1 MRKLKITNDHKIIN
15 NHYPDSKKE
24 FSKIINDLYKNK
36 QKMIILGGAT
46 KKQYRNSYSLVHT
59 VFTSELNK
67 VIDYNPSDLTVTV
80 ESGIKVESLMNLLS
94 ENNQYLGY
102 ILPNKKI
109 SSIGGS
115 TAYGYS
121 GNYRFNDI
129 HIRDSIIGIEAIN
142 YNGDFMK
149 SGGQVVKNVSG
160 YDLHKLYIGTHGT
173 FGPIYSISFK
183 VYPKPNY
190 EKQVIVD
197 FENYEDVLK
206 VIKKYL
212 PLNWNIPRLSIY
224 SSNRSKIK
232 LYKLFCNISG
242 TKNVVNYI
250 KKSITKDIKLNNGK
264 LEEINNNINM
274 SVNLDDF
281 GYNLKDEQLSIR
293 ILSFKNSDFHHIIN
307 YFKNTKLNFQL
318 LVTPSI
324 GSISILIENNDSILS
339 YIDEIAEIS
348 QLNNYRIIIDYV
360 NLSLR
365 NKLRNKFKNN
375 DNQPIKNLTALLK
388 KNYDP
393 QNLFSSGKF
402 I

>member
-1 MRKLKITNDHKIIN
+1 MKLKTTNDQRLIN
-15 NHYPDSKKE
+15 NHYPNSKNE
-24 FSKIINDLYKNK
+24 LSKIVNDLYKNK

-46 KKQYRNSYSLVHT
+46 KTDYGNPYSSVHN

-80 ESGIKVESLMNLLS
+80 ESGMKVESLMNLLS

-102 ILPNKKI
+102 ILPNKKL

-142 YNGDFMK
+142 YKGDFIK

-160 YDLHKLYIGTHGT
+160 YDLHKLYIGTQGI

-190 EKQVIVD
+190 ETQVIVG
-197 FENYEDVLK
+197 FENYEDV
-206 VIKKYL
+206 INITKKYL

-224 SSNRSKIK
+224 SSSKPKRK
-232 LYKLFCNISG
+232 LYELFCNISG
-242 TKNVVNYI
+242 TKNAVDYI
-250 KKSITKDIKLNNGK
+250 KKSITEDIKLNNGN
-264 LEEINNNINM
+264 LEEVNNDINI
-274 SVNLDDF
+274 SPNLDDF
-281 GYNLKDEQLSIR
+281 GYDFNEEQLSIR
-293 ILSFKNSDFHHIIN
+293 ILASKNSDFQHIVN
-307 YFKNTKLNFQL
+307 YFEKCKFNFQFL
-318 LVTPSI
+318 INPAI
-324 GSISILIENNDSILS
+324 GSISLLIENNDSILS
-339 YIDEIAEIS
+339 YIDEIYEIS
-348 QLNNYRIIIDYV
+348 QLNNYRIILDYS
-360 NLSLR
+360 NISLR
-365 NKLRNKFKNN
+365 NRLRNKFKNN
-375 DNQPIKNLTALLK
+375 DNQSILNLTTLLK

-393 QNLFSSGKF
+393 QNLFSTGK
-402 I
+402 IL

>member
-1 MRKLKITNDHKIIN
+1 M
-15 NHYPDSKKE
+15 
-24 FSKIINDLYKNK
+24 KIINDHRIINTNYPHNKNEFSKVVKKLYKDN

-46 KKQYRNSYSLVHT
+46 KAKYGNPIDSPSHT

-80 ESGIKVESLMNLLS
+80 ESGMKVEFLMNLLS

-102 ILPNKKI
+102 ILPNKKL

-142 YNGDFMK
+142 YNGDFIK

-160 YDLHKLYIGTHGT
+160 YDLHKLYIGTQGS

-183 VYPKPNY
+183 IYPKPNY
-190 EKQVIVD
+190 DTRVIFD
-197 FENYEDVLK
+197 FENYEDVLNI
-206 VIKKYL
+206 IKKYL
-212 PLNWNIPRLSIY
+212 HLNWNIPRLSIY
-224 SSNRSKIK
+224 STNKFKRK
-232 LYKLFCNISG
+232 LYRLFCNISG
-242 TKNVVNYI
+242 TKNAVDYI

-293 ILSFKNSDFHHIIN
+293 ILSSKNSDFHHIIN
-307 YFKNTKLNFQL
+307 YFENCKLNFQL

-360 NLSLR
+360 NLSLQ

-393 QNLFSSGKF
+393 KNLFSSGKF

>member
-1 MRKLKITNDHKIIN
+1 VKLKTTNDQRLIN
-15 NHYPDSKKE
+15 NHYPNSKNE
-24 FSKIINDLYKNK
+24 LSKIVNDLYKNK

-46 KKQYRNSYSLVHT
+46 KTEYENPYSSVHN

-80 ESGIKVESLMNLLS
+80 ESGMKVESLMNLLS

-102 ILPNKKI
+102 ILPNKKL

-142 YNGDFMK
+142 YKGDFIK

-160 YDLHKLYIGTHGT
+160 YDLHKLYIGTKGM

-190 EKQVIVD
+190 ETQIIVG
-197 FENYEDVLK
+197 FENYEDV
-206 VIKKYL
+206 INITKKYL

-224 SSNRSKIK
+224 SSNKPKRK
-232 LYKLFCNISG
+232 LYELFCNISG
-242 TKNVVNYI
+242 TKNVVDYI
-250 KKSITKDIKLNNGK
+250 KKSIIEDVKLNNGN
-264 LEEINNNINM
+264 LEEVTNDINI
-274 SVNLDDF
+274 SPNLDDF
-281 GYNLKDEQLSIR
+281 GYDFNEGRLSIR
-293 ILSFKNSDFHHIIN
+293 ILASKNSDFKHIVN
-307 YFKNTKLNFQL
+307 YFENCKLNFQL
-318 LVTPSI
+318 LINPAI
-324 GSISILIENNDSILS
+324 GSISLLIENYDNILS
-339 YIDEIAEIS
+339 YIDEISEIS
-348 QLNNYRIIIDYV
+348 RLNNYKIILDYS
-360 NLSLR
+360 NISLR
-365 NKLRNKFKNN
+365 NRLRNKFKNN
-375 DNQPIKNLTALLK
+375 YNQTILNLTALLK

-393 QNLFSSGKF
+393 ENLFSPGK
-402 I
+402 IL

>member
-1 MRKLKITNDHKIIN
+1 MKITNDHKTIN
-15 NHYPDSKKE
+15 NYYPDSKKE
-24 FSKIINDLYKNK
+24 FSKIVNELYKNK

-46 KKQYRNSYSLVHT
+46 KTQYENPYSSVHN
-59 VFTSELNK
+59 VFTSQLNK
-67 VIDYNPSDLTVTV
+67 VIDYNPADLTVTV

-102 ILPNKKI
+102 ILPNKKL

-129 HIRDSIIGIEAIN
+129 HIRDSIIGIEAMN

-160 YDLHKLYIGTHGT
+160 YDLHKLYIGTHGA

-190 EKQVIVD
+190 QTQVIVGFD
-197 FENYEDVLK
+197 NYEDVLN
-206 VIKKYL
+206 ITKKYL
-212 PLNWNIPRLSIY
+212 PLNWNIPRLAIY
-224 SSNRSKIK
+224 SSNKHKTK
-232 LYKLFCNISG
+232 LYELFCNISG
-242 TKNVVNYI
+242 TKNVVDYI
-250 KKSITKDIKLNNGK
+250 KKSITQDVKLNNGNF
-264 LEEINNNINM
+264 EEINNNSDI

-293 ILSFKNSDFHHIIN
+293 ILSSKNSDFQYIIN
-307 YFKNTKLNFQL
+307 YFKNCKLNFQF

-324 GSISILIENNDSILS
+324 GSISILIENNDNILS

-348 QLNNYRIIIDYV
+348 QLNNYRIIIDRV
-360 NLSLR
+360 NLSLQ
-365 NKLRNKFKNN
+365 NKIRNKFKNN
-375 DNQPIKNLTALLK
+375 VNQPIKNLTTLLK

>member
-1 MRKLKITNDHKIIN
+1 MKLKTTNDQSLIN
-15 NHYPDSKKE
+15 NHYPNSKNE
-24 FSKIINDLYKNK
+24 LSKIVNDLYKNK

-46 KKQYRNSYSLVHT
+46 KTEYGNPYSSVQN

-102 ILPNKKI
+102 ILPNKKL

-142 YNGDFMK
+142 YKGDFIK

-160 YDLHKLYIGTHGT
+160 YDLHKLYIGTQGM

-190 EKQVIVD
+190 ETQVIVG
-197 FENYEDVLK
+197 FENYEDV
-206 VIKKYL
+206 INITKKYL
-212 PLNWNIPRLSIY
+212 PLNWNIPRLAIY
-224 SSNRSKIK
+224 SSNKPKRK
-232 LYKLFCNISG
+232 LYELFCNISG
-242 TKNVVNYI
+242 TKNVVDYI
-250 KKSITKDIKLNNGK
+250 QKSITEDIKLNNGS
-264 LEEINNNINM
+264 LVEVNNDINIP
-274 SVNLDDF
+274 VNLDDF
-281 GYNLKDEQLSIR
+281 GYNLNEDQLSIR
-293 ILSFKNSDFHHIIN
+293 ILSSKNSDFQHIVN
-307 YFKNTKLNFQL
+307 YFENCKLNFQL
-318 LVTPSI
+318 LINPSI
-324 GSISILIENNDSILS
+324 GSISLLIENNDNILS
-339 YIDEIAEIS
+339 YIDEISEIS
-348 QLNNYRIIIDYV
+348 RLNNYKIILDYS
-360 NLSLR
+360 NISLR

-375 DNQPIKNLTALLK
+375 YNQSILNLTTLLK

-393 QNLFSSGKF
+393 QNLFSPGK
-402 I
+402 IL

>member
-1 MRKLKITNDHKIIN
+1 MKTTNDQRLIN
-15 NHYPDSKKE
+15 NHYPNSKSE
-24 FSKIINDLYKNK
+24 LSKIVNDLYKNK

-46 KKQYRNSYSLVHT
+46 KTEYGNPYSSVQN

-80 ESGIKVESLMNLLS
+80 ESGMKVESLMNLLS

-102 ILPNKKI
+102 ILPNKKL

-142 YNGDFMK
+142 YKGDFIK

-160 YDLHKLYIGTHGT
+160 YDLHKLYIGTQGM

-190 EKQVIVD
+190 ETQVIVG
-197 FENYEDVLK
+197 FENYEDV
-206 VIKKYL
+206 INITKKYL

-224 SSNRSKIK
+224 SSNKPKRK

-242 TKNVVNYI
+242 TKNVVDYI
-250 KKSITKDIKLNNGK
+250 KKSITEDIKLNNGNF
-264 LEEINNNINM
+264 EEVNNDINI
-274 SVNLDDF
+274 SPNLDDF
-281 GYNLKDEQLSIR
+281 GYDLNEQQLSIR
-293 ILSFKNSDFHHIIN
+293 ILSAKNSDFQHIVN
-307 YFKNTKLNFQL
+307 YFENCKLNFQL
-318 LVTPSI
+318 LINPAI
-324 GSISILIENNDSILS
+324 GSISLLIDNNDSILS
-339 YIDEIAEIS
+339 YIDEISEIS
-348 QLNNYRIIIDYV
+348 RLNNYKIILDYS
-360 NLSLR
+360 NISLR
-365 NKLRNKFKNN
+365 NRLRNKFKNN
-375 DNQPIKNLTALLK
+375 YNQSISNLTALLK
-388 KNYDP
+388 KKYDP
-393 QNLFSSGKF
+393 QNLFSPGKTL
-402 I
+402 